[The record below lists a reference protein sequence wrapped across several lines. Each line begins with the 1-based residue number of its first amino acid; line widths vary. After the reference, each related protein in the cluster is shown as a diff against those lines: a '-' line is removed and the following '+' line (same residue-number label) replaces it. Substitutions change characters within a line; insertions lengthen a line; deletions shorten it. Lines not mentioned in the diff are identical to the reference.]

1 MTSLARSLNSSILAL
16 ALGVADLL
24 EDDLLGG
31 LGGDAAELDRR
42 QRIDDEV
49 ADRGVRLELLRAL
62 HVDLLEIIL
71 DLFDHFDD
79 APQAQVAGDRV
90 ELGAD
95 VVLGA
100 VAGAGGALDGVFHRL
115 DDDAAVDQFLAR
127 DGVGDREQLGLV
139 GGGTGGGSGGGHGV
153 LTFHLDE
160 SAPSVSSGAV
170 ALMSLSVSSSLAEAM
185 LRKGMC
191 ARALGGR
198 HADRVAVDPVE
209 SRPKPAWR
217 RRAARRT

>member
-1 MTSLARSLNSSILAL
+1 MAELDALDDAGDDFADAVLEFLELAL

-42 QRIDDEV
+42 QRIDDII
-49 ADRGVRLELLRAL
+49 ADDRVGLQFQRAL
-62 HVDLLEIIL
+62 QVDLLEIIV

-79 APQAQVAGDRV
+79 APQAEVARDRV

-100 VAGAGGALDGVFHRL
+100 VAGAGGALDGVLHRF
-115 DDDAAVDQFLAR
+115 DDDRAIDQFLAR

-139 GGGTGGGSGGGHGV
+139 GGNRWGG
-153 LTFHLDE
+153 
-160 SAPSVSSGAV
+160 
-170 ALMSLSVSSSLAEAM
+170 
-185 LRKGMC
+185 
-191 ARALGGR
+191 
-198 HADRVAVDPVE
+198 
-209 SRPKPAWR
+209 
-217 RRAARRT
+217 